1 MKSLAK
7 LGYLA
12 AACALLVIT
21 FAMIGPHTVRAAVAT
36 LVEVTNP
43 ATNPALTSAIDE
55 PGRIP
60 YQSVLFKTC
69 GGPSAT
75 CNFVFGTVPTGHR
88 LVVQHMSGQLTVTAL
103 STYIEVTAGPDV
115 AGEWITQL
123 QLFVNN
129 STFQSFFDM
138 PVHFYVDAGVSPT
151 VSASTYGSVPFQTNN
166 QVVSL
171 SGYLLDCNVAP
182 CAAIASF

>member
-1 MKSLAK
+1 MKSLTK
-7 LGYLA
+7 LGYFA
-12 AACALLVIT
+12 AACALVVT
-21 FAMIGPHTVRAAVAT
+21 TSTMIGPHTVRAAVAT
-36 LVEVTNP
+36 LVQVANP
-43 ATNPALTSAIDE
+43 ASNPALTSAIDE

-60 YQSVLFKTC
+60 YQSVLSQTC

-75 CNFVFGTVPTGHR
+75 CNFVFGAVPAGHR

-115 AGEWITQL
+115 PGKWITQL

-138 PVHFYVDAGVSPT
+138 PVHFYVDAGESPT
-151 VSASTYGSVPFQTNN
+151 VSASTYGAVPFQANN

-171 SGYLLDCNVAP
+171 SGYLLDCTAAP